1 MSQSLSG
8 IRDPKNGVDD
18 EQIKT
23 ASSSGLTYGT
33 LLRELQERDM
43 KIFDLNNKLTTLL
56 QIMDN
61 LSKHI
66 EKLEIDVG
74 RHGDTLKGLGYEL

>member
-1 MSQSLSG
+1 MSSSG

-18 EQIKT
+18 EQIK
-23 ASSSGLTYGT
+23 LTYGT

-56 QIMDN
+56 QMMDN
-61 LSKHI
+61 LSKHV
-66 EKLEIDVG
+66 ERLEIDVG